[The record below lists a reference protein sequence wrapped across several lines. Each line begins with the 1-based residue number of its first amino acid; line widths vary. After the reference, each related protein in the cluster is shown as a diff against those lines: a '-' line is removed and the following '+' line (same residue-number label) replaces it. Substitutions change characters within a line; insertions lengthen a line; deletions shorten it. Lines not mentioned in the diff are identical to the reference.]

1 MTLERKTILLVDDEL
16 DFLKTLGKRLML
28 RGFFVLTAT
37 SGEKALEILQEKQV
51 DLVVLDVKMPGM
63 DGIATLKMIK
73 KQKPAL
79 EVIMLTGH
87 ADLEASLEGVKLG
100 FFDYLTKPVDI
111 ERLVKKIKDALLDS
125 SLPQETEPS
134 VFSNKLKQSMILADR
149 LASLGTLAA
158 GVAHELNN
166 PLAIIAEAN
175 GWLKSK
181 VEREKNLEDPLR
193 QSFEMALNKI
203 EKSLERANRITQGLL
218 NFARKTDSQV
228 QEVDLGELAKEVFE
242 LTKKTADK
250 AQAETRVEVTS
261 QNPLAK
267 VDPFPLRQVLLDLV
281 TNALQ
286 AIEEKGLVQ
295 ILVRDFDSD
304 LALEIKD
311 NGSGIQPSDLERI
324 FEPFFTTK
332 PPELG
337 TGLGLSVSRSLVEK
351 LGGELEVESELG
363 KGSLFRV
370 ILPRTPQPETNE
382 KATGLK

>member
-1 MTLERKTILLVDDEL
+1 MSLERRNILLVDDEL

-28 RGFFVLTAT
+28 RGFSVLTAT
-37 SGEKALEILQEKQV
+37 SGEKALEILKDRQV

-63 DGIATLKMIK
+63 DGISTLKMIK
-73 KQKPAL
+73 KLEPAL

-111 ERLVKKIKDALLDS
+111 ERLVKKIKNALTDAS
-125 SLPQETEPS
+125 AQSETDPS

-166 PLAIIAEAN
+166 PLAIISEAN

-181 VEREKNLEDPLR
+181 VAREQGLDDSLR
-193 QSFEMALNKI
+193 QAFEMALEKI
-203 EKSLERANRITQGLL
+203 EKSLERANRITLGLL
-218 NFARKTDSQV
+218 NFARKTDSQI
-228 QEVDLGELAKEVFE
+228 QEVDLGELGKEVFE
-242 LTKKTADK
+242 LTRKAADK
-250 AQAETRVEVTS
+250 AQAETRVEVFS
-261 QNPLAK
+261 ANPLAK

-286 AIEEKGLVQ
+286 AIDFNGRVQ
-295 ILVRDFDSD
+295 IAIKDSGPNV
-304 LALEIKD
+304 ALEVTD
-311 NGSGIQPSDLERI
+311 NGSGIQPRDLERI

-351 LGGELEVESELG
+351 LGGDLQVESELG

-370 ILPRTPQPETNE
+370 VLPRTPQPESLDP
-382 KATGLK
+382 K

>member
-1 MTLERKTILLVDDEL
+1 
-16 DFLKTLGKRLML
+16 
-28 RGFFVLTAT
+28 
-37 SGEKALEILQEKQV
+37 
-51 DLVVLDVKMPGM
+51 
-63 DGIATLKMIK
+63 
-73 KQKPAL
+73 
-79 EVIMLTGH
+79 
-87 ADLEASLEGVKLG
+87 
-100 FFDYLTKPVDI
+100 
-111 ERLVKKIKDALLDS
+111 
-125 SLPQETEPS
+125 LPQETEPS